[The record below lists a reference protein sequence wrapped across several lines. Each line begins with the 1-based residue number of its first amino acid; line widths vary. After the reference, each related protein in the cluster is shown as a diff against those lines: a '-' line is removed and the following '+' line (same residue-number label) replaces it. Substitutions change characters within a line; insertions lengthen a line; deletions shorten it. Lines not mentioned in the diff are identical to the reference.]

1 MTHTNYVTVPVSK
14 ENNAETFTVN
24 ARYRIIRK
32 VGSGAYGTVC
42 SAFDLQHQ
50 QYCAI
55 KKVYRVFDKKLLTKR
70 CLREMKLLRLFNNH
84 PRIIELFDMDMLE
97 GSEEIYLIF
106 GCMDA
111 SLHDVIH
118 SKQPL
123 DTVHSQWFLFQL
135 LSGLKYIHSAN
146 VIHRDLKPANI
157 LVNKDCDL
165 RICDFG
171 MARSFDQGDTTS
183 YLTEYVTTRWYRSP
197 EIMVSSQN
205 YSKAIDI
212 WSVGCIFGEI
222 LGRKV
227 LFQGRDHVD
236 QLHKILGI
244 MGLPKDISFW
254 DLTEN
259 VSAHL
264 QTICTADG
272 LPLPTESVNFAT
284 LFPTATPEA
293 LDTLKSLLNL
303 DPTKRLTVEEALRC
317 TYIQPFSDP
326 IEESLIPPA
335 APRNQYSFENCNDE
349 ADLKHMV
356 IREIVSF
363 KHQQEEWKLDMEKRQ
378 QAMQPSSSEISPVP
392 RRYHTMAGDAE
403 SFCTTPTQKLDH
415 LPSATM
421 SLFEQHTPYITSNT
435 ATDTNMDSVVYTQD
449 PLVGEPE
456 ELSEDENYSYLC
468 ELIKTTPGVSVEDPD
483 RQIREPPHGRARQS
497 LERALSGSW

>member
-1 MTHTNYVTVPVSK
+1 MFLIWGRTILFLSFFCLSLSLFLSLVSIFIWCMTHTNYVTVPVSK

-146 VIHRDLKPANI
+146 VIHRDLKPGKLISIHCSEHGLIHYIANI

-205 YSKAIDI
+205 YSKA
-212 WSVGCIFGEI
+212 SMCNSSGHSKLFLTLLQCI
-222 LGRKV
+222 
-227 LFQGRDHVD
+227 
-236 QLHKILGI
+236 
-244 MGLPKDISFW
+244 
-254 DLTEN
+254 
-259 VSAHL
+259 
-264 QTICTADG
+264 C
-272 LPLPTESVNFAT
+272 
-284 LFPTATPEA
+284 
-293 LDTLKSLLNL
+293 
-303 DPTKRLTVEEALRC
+303 
-317 TYIQPFSDP
+317 
-326 IEESLIPPA
+326 
-335 APRNQYSFENCNDE
+335 YS
-349 ADLKHMV
+349 
-356 IREIVSF
+356 
-363 KHQQEEWKLDMEKRQ
+363 
-378 QAMQPSSSEISPVP
+378 
-392 RRYHTMAGDAE
+392 
-403 SFCTTPTQKLDH
+403 
-415 LPSATM
+415 
-421 SLFEQHTPYITSNT
+421 
-435 ATDTNMDSVVYTQD
+435 
-449 PLVGEPE
+449 
-456 ELSEDENYSYLC
+456 
-468 ELIKTTPGVSVEDPD
+468 
-483 RQIREPPHGRARQS
+483 
-497 LERALSGSW
+497 

>member
-1 MTHTNYVTVPVSK
+1 MAQVNYITVPISK
-14 ENNAETFTVN
+14 ENKIETFTVE
-24 ARYRIIRK
+24 AKYRIIRK

-84 PRIIELFDMDMLE
+84 PRIIELFDMDMLQ

-123 DTVHSQWFLFQL
+123 DTVHSQWFLYQL
-135 LSGLKYIHSAN
+135 LSGLKYIHNAN

-171 MARSFDQGDTTS
+171 MARSFDQTDTTS
-183 YLTEYVTTRWYRSP
+183 YLTEYVTTRWYRSV
-197 EIMVSSQN
+197 EVMVSSQN

-244 MGLPKDISFW
+244 MGLPKDVSFW

-272 LPLPTESVNFAT
+272 LPLPTEPINFTT
-284 LFPTATPEA
+284 LFPNAPLEA
-293 LDTLKSLLNL
+293 IEVLRGLLDLN
-303 DPTKRLTVEEALRC
+303 PIKRLTVEEALKC
-317 TYIQPFSDP
+317 SFIQPFSDP
-326 IEESLIPPA
+326 IEESLVPPA
-335 APRNQYSFENCNDE
+335 TLPHQYSFENCNNE
-349 ADLKHMV
+349 TELKQMV
-356 IREIVSF
+356 IQEIESF
-363 KHQQEEWKLDMEKRQ
+363 KHQQEEWELEMEKRQ
-378 QAMQPSSSEISPVP
+378 QEKHSSSEVSPVP

-421 SLFEQHTPYITSNT
+421 SLFEQHTPYVSTT
-435 ATDTNMDSVVYTQD
+435 TNMEAVVYTQD
-449 PLVGEPE
+449 QLVGEPE
-456 ELSEDENYSYLC
+456 ELGEDDNYSYLC
-468 ELIKTTPGVSVEDPD
+468 ELIKTTPGVSMNPE
-483 RQIREPPHGRARQS
+483 RQIREPPQGEARQT
-497 LERALSGSW
+497 LDRALSGSR

>member
-1 MTHTNYVTVPVSK
+1 MTQINYVTVPISK
-14 ENNAETFTVN
+14 ENKAETFTVN
-24 ARYRIIRK
+24 AKYRIIRK

-55 KKVYRVFDKKLLTKR
+55 KKVYRVFDKKLLTRR

-97 GSEEIYLIF
+97 ESEEIYLIF

-123 DTVHSQWFLFQL
+123 DIVHSQWFLFQI
-135 LSGLKYIHSAN
+135 LSGLKYIHTAN

-157 LVNKDCDL
+157 LVNRDCDI

-171 MARSFDQGDTTS
+171 MARSFNQTDS
-183 YLTEYVTTRWYRSP
+183 SLYLTEYVTTRWYRSP
-197 EIMVSSQN
+197 EIMVSGQN

-227 LFQGRDHVD
+227 LFKGRDHID

-244 MGLPKDISFW
+244 MGLPKDVSFW
-254 DLTEN
+254 DLSRN
-259 VSAHL
+259 VSSHL
-264 QTICTADG
+264 HSICTTNG
-272 LPLPTESVNFAT
+272 QPFPTESVDFTA
-284 LFPTATPEA
+284 LFPSAPPEA
-293 LDTLKSLLNL
+293 IEVLKSLLDLN
-303 DPTKRLTVEEALRC
+303 PIRRINVEEALKCLFIR
-317 TYIQPFSDP
+317 PFSDP
-326 IEESLIPPA
+326 IEESLVPPA
-335 APRNQYSFENCNDE
+335 TMPNQYSFENCSDE
-349 ADLKHMV
+349 NELKQMV
-356 IREIVSF
+356 IHEVASF
-363 KHQQEEWKLDMEKRQ
+363 KHQQEERVLDKGNGQ
-378 QAMQPSSSEISPVP
+378 HPSLGNHSML
-392 RRYHTMAGDAE
+392 RRYHTMAGDNE

-415 LPSATM
+415 LPSASM
-421 SLFEQHTPYITSNT
+421 SLFEQYIPTTTSI
-435 ATDTNMDSVVYTQD
+435 DDVVYTQN

-456 ELSEDENYSYLC
+456 ELDEDDNYSYLC
-468 ELIKTTPGVSVEDPD
+468 ELTKSTPGVSVNPE
-483 RQIREPPHGRARQS
+483 RQIKGLPHGEARQT
-497 LERALSGSW
+497 LERASSGLR